1 METLTV
7 HGWWVLPILIFLARI
22 VDVTLGTLRVVFI
35 SRGLRLMAPLAGFFE
50 VLIWITA
57 ITQIMRNLDNWV
69 CYFTYA
75 GGYAAGTYIGLWLEE
90 RLAMGTVVVR
100 VIPQKRDATQL
111 IKRMREENYG
121 VTSCN
126 AEGAKGPVKIVFSI
140 IKRSALP
147 KVLKMVK
154 ECNPNAFY
162 TIEDVRSIHKG
173 VFPSIPPAQQQHAR
187 PGK

>member
-1 METLTV
+1 MDIITE
-7 HGWWVLPILIFLARI
+7 HGWWLLPILIFLARI
-22 VDVTLGTLRVVFI
+22 FDVTLGTLRVVFI
-35 SRGLRLMAPLAGFFE
+35 SRGMRYLAPLAGFFE

-75 GGYAAGTYIGLWLEE
+75 GGYATGTYFGLWLEE

-100 VIPQKRDATQL
+100 VIPQRRDATQL
-111 IKRMREENYG
+111 IKRMRAENYG

-140 IKRSALP
+140 IKRSSLS
-147 KVLKMVK
+147 KVLRMVQ

-162 TIEDVRSIHKG
+162 TVEDVRSIHKG
-173 VFPSIPPAQQQHAR
+173 VFPAVIAQQQQHAR